1 MMALPPQQLGALPVP
16 AAPEVSHSVAFF
28 FHGFFKVVAIVWYW
42 ICTIVSDQFIINFV
56 VCIVLLALDFWV
68 NKNVTGRLLVGLRW
82 WNEAN
87 DTGSAWRFETLP
99 EGVRS
104 VLPREKRFF
113 WLAMMLATLQWVLA
127 FIIALFGLSTYI
139 IVAIL
144 GLLFSGSNLYGY
156 FKCSREAQADLN
168 SYINSTSNTLVQ
180 GALKQQLNQAVSR
193 V

>member
-1 MMALPPQQLGALPVP
+1 MATPNPDGALPGAGPP
-16 AAPEVSHSVAFF
+16 APSHNIAVF

-42 ICTIVSDQFIINFV
+42 ICTIVSNSFVVNFV

-68 NKNVTGRLLVGLRW
+68 TKNITGRLLVGLRW

-99 EGVRS
+99 EGVRQ

-113 WLAMMLATLQWVLA
+113 WLACMGATAHWILAC
-127 FIIALFGLSTYI
+127 IIAVFGLSSYI
-139 IVAIL
+139 IVAIM
-144 GLLFSGSNLYGY
+144 GLLFSGSNLWGY
-156 FKCSREAQADLN
+156 FKCSREAQADLKG
-168 SYINSTSNTLVQ
+168 YINSTSNTLMQ
-180 GALKQQLNQAVSR
+180 GAIKQQLNSAVSR